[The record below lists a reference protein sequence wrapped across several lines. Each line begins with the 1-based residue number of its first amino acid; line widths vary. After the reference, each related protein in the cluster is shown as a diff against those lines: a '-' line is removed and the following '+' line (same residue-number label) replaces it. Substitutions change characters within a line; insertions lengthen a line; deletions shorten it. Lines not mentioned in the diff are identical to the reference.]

1 MNKLLNPLLALLIL
15 AMTPISHAA
24 AMTPKNAVSE
34 LPSWQQLEF
43 EQKAFWATARS
54 QLTIAPVAGKPDV
67 WMLDVLS
74 SVVDNSE
81 QLNISFDSATGRV
94 LSVTRV
100 SKGKERRMKTYQ
112 YEANFIMRERRT
124 PPADPNAPPEQWP
137 IARSNPINY
146 PASQGNT
153 VVTSPYL
160 LLILATQLQAQ
171 GPGKSLDVIVHT
183 DLNFYRVKLTSGNGV
198 PIKANFQVTGQDAVS
213 GTFET
218 VAVAIHASP
227 EGKLEDKDD
236 FSLLGLQGE
245 IILFFDRNSGLPLQ
259 IRGEAPRIG
268 ATEIN
273 LKSATLRAA
282 P

>member
-1 MNKLLNPLLALLIL
+1 
-15 AMTPISHAA
+15 MTNISHAA
-24 AMTPKNAVSE
+24 ATTPRNAVAE

-54 QLTIAPVAGKPDV
+54 QLNIAPVAGKPDV

-81 QLNISFDSATGRV
+81 QLRINFDPATDRV
-94 LSVTRV
+94 LSLTRV
-100 SKGKERRMKTYQ
+100 SRGKEQRMKAYQ
-112 YEANFIMRERRT
+112 YGTNFVVRERRN
-124 PPADPNAPPEQWP
+124 PPADTNAPPEQWP
-137 IARSNPINY
+137 VAHSNNVNY
-146 PASQGNT
+146 PASRGNT

-171 GPGKSLDVIVHT
+171 GPDKSMDVIVHT

-198 PIKANFQVTGQDAVS
+198 PVKANFQVAGQEAVS

-218 VAVAIHASP
+218 TAVAIHASP

-245 IILFFDRNSGLPLQ
+245 IILLFDRKSGLPLQ

>member
-1 MNKLLNPLLALLIL
+1 
-15 AMTPISHAA
+15 MTNTSHAVD
-24 AMTPKNAVSE
+24 NAVSK

-43 EQKAFWATARS
+43 ERKEFWATARS
-54 QLTIAPVAGKPDV
+54 QLKIAPVAGKPDV

-81 QLNISFDSATGRV
+81 HLNISFDSATGRV
-94 LSVTRV
+94 LSLTRV
-100 SKGKERRMKTYQ
+100 SKGKEQRMKTYQ
-112 YEANFIMRERRT
+112 YEANFIMRERRN
-124 PPADPNAPPEQWP
+124 PPADPNNVPPEQWP
-137 IARSNPINY
+137 IRHSKPVNY
-146 PASQGNT
+146 PASRDST

-160 LLILATQLQAQ
+160 LLILASQLQAQ
-171 GPGKSLDVIVHT
+171 GPGKSLEVIVHT

-198 PIKANFQVTGQDAVS
+198 PVKANFQVTGKEDAVS

-218 VAVAIHASP
+218 FAVAIHASP

-245 IILFFDRNSGLPLQ
+245 IILLFDRNSGLPLQ

-273 LKSATLRAA
+273 LKSATLWAA

>member
-1 MNKLLNPLLALLIL
+1 MNKLLKLLLVSLVL
-15 AMTPISHAA
+15 AMTNIAHAA
-24 AMTPKNAVSE
+24 ENTVSE
-34 LPSWQQLEF
+34 LPGWQQLEF

-54 QLTIAPVAGKPDV
+54 QLSIAPVAGKPDV
-67 WMLDVLS
+67 WTLDVQS

-81 QLNISFDSATGRV
+81 ELQISFDSANGRV
-94 LSVTRV
+94 LSSNRV
-100 SKGKERRMKTYQ
+100 SRGKEQRMKAYR
-112 YEANFIMRERRT
+112 YEAGFIVRERRT
-124 PPADPNAPPEQWP
+124 PPTGTATPPEQWP
-137 IARSNPINY
+137 VVHSNHVEY
-146 PASQGNT
+146 PASRGDT
-153 VVTSPYL
+153 IVTSPYL
-160 LLILATQLQAQ
+160 LLVLATQLQAQ
-171 GPGKSLDVIVHT
+171 GPGKALDVLVHT

-198 PIKANFQVTGQDAVS
+198 PVKANFQITGQEAVS

-218 VAVAIHASP
+218 IAVAIHASP

-245 IILFFDRNSGLPLQ
+245 IILLFDRNSGLPLQ

-273 LKSATLRAA
+273 LKSATLRKA